1 MKKTV
6 ENLQLFA
13 PVMCDK
19 TLFYVG
25 DQKTEVEH
33 IGLTY
38 SRVFAYYNNRPIG
51 EVVDLPVGA
60 GKLKYAFKPDHV
72 VLSETFVAKTRRV
85 PTGMED
91 TDFELY
97 HQFDTVEVL
106 VSFIKAQLETTPA
119 NQLFS
124 NHKTR

>member
-1 MKKTV
+1 MKKTL
-6 ENLQLFA
+6 EQAQLFA
-13 PVMCDK
+13 PAMCDK

-25 DQKTEVEH
+25 DQKSEVEH

-51 EVVDLPVGA
+51 EVVDLPVGY
-60 GKLKYAFKPDHV
+60 GKLKYVFKPDHV

-85 PTGMED
+85 PTGMEA

-97 HQFDTVEVL
+97 HQFDTVEML
-106 VSFIKAQLETTPA
+106 VSFIKAELETTPA

-124 NHKTR
+124 KSQTR